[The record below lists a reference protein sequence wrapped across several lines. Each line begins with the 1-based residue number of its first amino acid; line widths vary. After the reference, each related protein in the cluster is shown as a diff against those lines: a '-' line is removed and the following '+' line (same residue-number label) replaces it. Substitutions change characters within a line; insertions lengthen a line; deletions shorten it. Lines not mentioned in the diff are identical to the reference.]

1 MLFSKLDSVYP
12 DKVITGLL
20 KEHKKWSETVSGLSR
35 LLGYPYSDAFLNA
48 YGYTVR
54 RAAAG
59 RPKGNSEEVIEEL
72 KNATQTGCPSTKPVK
87 SLRPIRI

>member
-1 MLFSKLDSVYP
+1 MLTSACLGKSILLQHDFSL
-12 DKVITGLL
+12 ITFL
-20 KEHKKWSETVSGLSR
+20 
-35 LLGYPYSDAFLNA
+35 DAFLNA

-72 KNATQTGCPSTKPVK
+72 KKRYPDGMPFNKTSEIIEANPDLIAC
-87 SLRPIRI
+87 LE